1 MTKIIDITDN
11 IKFKVHQFFAT
22 YHDGVNCFSA
32 VTELTTKQD
41 DNYKLLLLLKR
52 MRDQL
57 AIEGKRIEETVT
69 EIREPYITDGEPPA
83 INTPEFF
90 ELDQKLTAFLN
101 TEVEIA
107 LPRIKLSKT
116 EGIKSLKELDVLEG
130 IIEDDISDG
139 AGELPPSENVLKID
153 A

>member
-1 MTKIIDITDN
+1 MTQIIDINDN
-11 IKFKVHQFFAT
+11 IKLKVHQFFAT

-32 VTELTTKQD
+32 VTSLTTKD

-52 MRDQL
+52 LRDQL
-57 AIEGKRIEETVT
+57 TLEGKRIEEMVT
-69 EIREPYITDGEPPA
+69 EIRTPYIIDDEPPA

-90 ELDQKLTAFLN
+90 ELDRKLTEFLN
-101 TEVEIA
+101 TEVEIP

-116 EGIKSLKELDVLEG
+116 MGIKSLKELDVLEG

-139 AGELPPSENVLKID
+139 AGEIPPSGDIVKLD